1 MGPVL
6 FGTFSKKNRPQSEKS
21 RRNFKMSKKICVI
34 LIILIMGVASL
45 TTGVYA
51 ASKVTASKATK
62 SVSAE
67 NTNTEN
73 LVNEVQ
79 TTSVQATSNEVMAST
94 TENITGTQES
104 SNDDK
109 TSNSSS
115 GLGLIAAALAIGLSA
130 IGSGIAVAVV
140 ASSAVGA
147 ISENPSLLGK
157 TVIFAGLA
165 EGIAIY
171 GLIIAIMIISK
182 V

>member
-1 MGPVL
+1 
-6 FGTFSKKNRPQSEKS
+6 
-21 RRNFKMSKKICVI
+21 MSKKICVI

-62 SVSAE
+62 SVATE
-67 NTNTEN
+67 NT
-73 LVNEVQ
+73 VNEVQ
-79 TTSVQATSNEVMAST
+79 TTSVPATSNEVMAST
-94 TENITGTQES
+94 TENATGTQES

>member
-1 MGPVL
+1 MN
-6 FGTFSKKNRPQSEKS
+6 KK
-21 RRNFKMSKKICVI
+21 MCI
-34 LIILIMGVASL
+34 LIIFIFIGVVML

-51 ASKVTASKATK
+51 ATSGVQLNDNQNEE
-62 SVSAE
+62 SA
-67 NTNTEN
+67 
-73 LVNEVQ
+73 
-79 TTSVQATSNEVMAST
+79 
-94 TENITGTQES
+94 IQEK
-104 SNDDK
+104 N
-109 TSNSSS
+109 SS

>member
-1 MGPVL
+1 
-6 FGTFSKKNRPQSEKS
+6 
-21 RRNFKMSKKICVI
+21 MSKKICVI

-62 SVSAE
+62 SVATE
-67 NTNTEN
+67 NT
-73 LVNEVQ
+73 VNEVQ
-79 TTSVQATSNEVMAST
+79 ITSVPATSNEVMAST
-94 TENITGTQES
+94 TENVTGTQES

>member
-1 MGPVL
+1 
-6 FGTFSKKNRPQSEKS
+6 
-21 RRNFKMSKKICVI
+21 MSKKA
-34 LIILIMGVASL
+34 IILVIIIFIGVVL
-45 TTGVYA
+45 ITTGVYA
-51 ASKVTASKATK
+51 A
-62 SVSAE
+62 
-67 NTNTEN
+67 
-73 LVNEVQ
+73 NEV
-79 TTSVQATSNEVMAST
+79 V
-94 TENITGTQES
+94 S
-104 SNDDK
+104 SNNK
-109 TSNSSS
+109 SEASANAETKNSSGV
-115 GLGLIAAALAIGLSA
+115 GLMAAALAIGLSA

>member
-1 MGPVL
+1 MLNKVYVL
-6 FGTFSKKNRPQSEKS
+6 
-21 RRNFKMSKKICVI
+21 
-34 LIILIMGVASL
+34 LIILFIGTIGI

-51 ASKVTASKATK
+51 ATEVITKDAQEGQSYANEAEESGDGQVVTS
-62 SVSAE
+62 
-67 NTNTEN
+67 
-73 LVNEVQ
+73 Q
-79 TTSVQATSNEVMAST
+79 T
-94 TENITGTQES
+94 
-104 SNDDK
+104 
-109 TSNSSS
+109 NSSS